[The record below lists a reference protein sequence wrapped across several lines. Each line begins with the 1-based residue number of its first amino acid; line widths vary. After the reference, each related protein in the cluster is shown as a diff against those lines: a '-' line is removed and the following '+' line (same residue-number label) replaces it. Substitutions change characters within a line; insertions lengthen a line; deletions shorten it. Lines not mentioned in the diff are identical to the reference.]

1 MSPLP
6 RTFDNTLTAGD
17 LPQQT
22 PPSSSSLV
30 SIGMA
35 DASHEERKR
44 MASANDHSVQS
55 HSAPLTSGDEEEME
69 DDGSYV
75 SHEISLDDDFRA
87 DGDLQSLV
95 DSVLDPHAVDFQPLL
110 TSLNGAAMTPSHSMH
125 SMMSEYEEF
134 GPHAHEMGGS
144 DGGYASSLD
153 LGQQLAFAAG
163 NLRIMLSRGLGA
175 MQRHG
180 KYNGNRL
187 LASMLEAISAV
198 GSNGGGGRGSNGYHG
213 NDLRGRILSLGRDAK
228 IALIV
233 LCAVFAIGV
242 IGKFNS
248 TSSSVG
254 DVTLSIHSD
263 ADKFLNNLDLSVP
276 NKSKIRLPRP
286 YDVMANVA
294 DHPLAI
300 TETPV
305 YWEIPRSGSTT
316 MMNIAATCF
325 AKVVASE
332 VGELD
337 GHATDAVSL
346 LFLYFYRHK
355 HMKHMHCVIEHL
367 LTHFFQIP
375 MHVHTDIA
383 NHRKGVRELRERGHN
398 QAKWDSTCA
407 ETGIDP
413 ISNRRGYILSILLRD
428 IVAIRS

>member
-1 MSPLP
+1 MPPLP

-17 LPQQT
+17 LPQQI

-30 SIGMA
+30 SIGMT

-55 HSAPLTSGDEEEME
+55 HSAPLTSRDEEEME

-110 TSLNGAAMTPSHSMH
+110 TSLNGAAMTPSHSIH

-134 GPHAHEMGGS
+134 GPHAHEMRGS
-144 DGGYASSLD
+144 GGGYASSLD

-163 NLRIMLSRGLGA
+163 HLRIMLSRGLGA

-180 KYNGNRL
+180 KHYGNRL
-187 LASMLEAISAV
+187 LASVSESINAV

-254 DVTLSIHSD
+254 DVTPLSIHSD
-263 ADKFLNNLDLSVP
+263 ADKFLNDLDLSVP

-286 YDVMANVA
+286 YDAMANVA
-294 DHPLAI
+294 DRPLAI
-300 TETPV
+300 TDTPV
-305 YWEIPRSGSTT
+305 YWEIPRSGSST

-337 GHATDAVSL
+337 GHATDAVSICDL
-346 LFLYFYRHK
+346 LPPHIHINEGHALCHLFFAHDPFLPNITSFRHCK
-355 HMKHMHCVIEHL
+355 SL
-367 LTHFFQIP
+367 Q
-375 MHVHTDIA
+375 
-383 NHRKGVRELRERGHN
+383 R
-398 QAKWDSTCA
+398 STG
-407 ETGIDP
+407 T
-413 ISNRRGYILSILLRD
+413 S
-428 IVAIRS
+428 

>member
-1 MSPLP
+1 MPPLP
-6 RTFDNTLTAGD
+6 RTFDNALTAGD
-17 LPQQT
+17 LRQQT

-44 MASANDHSVQS
+44 MTSANDHSVQS

-144 DGGYASSLD
+144 GGGYASSLD

-163 NLRIMLSRGLGA
+163 HLRIMLSRGLGA

-180 KYNGNRL
+180 KYYGNRL
-187 LASMLEAISAV
+187 SASMLEATSAV
-198 GSNGGGGRGSNGYHG
+198 GSNGGGGGRGSNGYHG

-233 LCAVFAIGV
+233 LCAVFAIGI

-263 ADKFLNNLDLSVP
+263 ADKFLNDLDLSAP

-286 YDVMANVA
+286 YDAMANVA
-294 DHPLAI
+294 DRPLAI
-300 TETPV
+300 TDTPV
-305 YWEIPRSGSTT
+305 YWQIPRSGSST
-316 MMNIAATCF
+316 MMNIVATCF

-355 HMKHMHCVIEHL
+355 HMQHMHCVIEHL
-367 LTHFFQIP
+367 LIYSFQIP
-375 MHVHTDIA
+375 LNTDTA
-383 NHRKGVRELRERGHN
+383 NHLKGVRELRERGHN
-398 QAKWDSTCA
+398 QAKWDSACA
-407 ETGIDP
+407 ETGIDSL
-413 ISNRRGYILSILLRD
+413 SNRRGDILPVRLRD

>member
-1 MSPLP
+1 LLKMPPLP

-17 LPQQT
+17 LPRQT

-30 SIGMA
+30 SVGMA
-35 DASHEERKR
+35 DDASHEERKR
-44 MASANDHSVQS
+44 MTSANSNAAQS
-55 HSAPLTSGDEEEME
+55 HAAPLTSGDDEME

-75 SHEISLDDDFRA
+75 SHEISLDDGDFRA

-144 DGGYASSLD
+144 GGGGYASSLD
-153 LGQQLAFAAG
+153 LGQQLAIAAG
-163 NLRIMLSRGLGA
+163 YLRIMLSRGLGV

-180 KYNGNRL
+180 KHYGNRL
-187 LASMLEAISAV
+187 LASMMEAINAV
-198 GSNGGGGRGSNGYHG
+198 GSNGGGRRGSNNYHG

-233 LCAVFAIGV
+233 LCAVFAMGI

-263 ADKFLNNLDLSVP
+263 ADKFLDNLDLSVP

-286 YDVMANVA
+286 YDAMANVA

-300 TETPV
+300 TDTPV

-346 LFLYFYRHK
+346 
-355 HMKHMHCVIEHL
+355 
-367 LTHFFQIP
+367 
-375 MHVHTDIA
+375 
-383 NHRKGVRELRERGHN
+383 
-398 QAKWDSTCA
+398 
-407 ETGIDP
+407 
-413 ISNRRGYILSILLRD
+413 
-428 IVAIRS
+428 